1 MTAPA
6 TTQRA
11 PLRVAFVGWGAIART
26 AAELLVETGADVEI
40 VAVAVRD
47 VDRERPPVPGG
58 ARLVATADALLA
70 TEPNL
75 VVEAAGRESVEPWG
89 SAALS
94 AGVDIMLLSISAF
107 AGTDLLDDFIML
119 AESNGARIHLPP
131 GAIGGIDALVAA
143 RYMGL
148 TEVEHRIVKPPAGW
162 RGSPAER
169 LCDLDDL
176 TEPTTF
182 FTGSSPEAASQF
194 PKNANVTMT
203 TALAGVGPERT
214 RISLVADPAATANRH
229 EIRAAGE
236 FGQMEVILT
245 NAPLPA
251 NPKSSAMTALS
262 LARAIANLRNTLII

>member
-1 MTAPA
+1 M
-6 TTQRA
+6 TQRT

-26 AAELLVETGADVEI
+26 AAELLAERSADPKPDIEI

-47 VDRERPPVPGG
+47 VDRDRPPAPGG
-58 ARLVATADALLA
+58 ARLVATPPELLA
-70 TEPNL
+70 TEPDL

-89 SAALS
+89 RAALN
-94 AGVDIMLLSISAF
+94 AGVDLMLLSISAF
-107 AGTDLLDDFIML
+107 AGTDLLDEFITL
-119 AESNGARIHLPP
+119 AEANDARIHLPP

-143 RYMGL
+143 RYMSL
-148 TEVEHRIVKPPAGW
+148 TGVEHRIVKPPAGW
-162 RGSPAER
+162 RGSTAEE
-169 LCDLDDL
+169 LCDLDNL

-203 TALAGVGPERT
+203 TALAGVGPEHT
-214 RISLVADPAATANRH
+214 RISLVADPTATANRH
-229 EIRAAGE
+229 EIRASGDFGE
-236 FGQMEVILT
+236 LEITLA